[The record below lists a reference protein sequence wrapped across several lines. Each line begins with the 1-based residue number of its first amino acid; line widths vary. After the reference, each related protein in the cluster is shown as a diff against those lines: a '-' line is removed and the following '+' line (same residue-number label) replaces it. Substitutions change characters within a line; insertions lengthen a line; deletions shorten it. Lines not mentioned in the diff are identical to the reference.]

1 MVRKLLPLFVGYLKK
16 VMQKTIQS
24 SLPIFNLIALLEDA
38 KRGYLNASEKIKDE
52 VLKLLLE
59 RFGYQRG
66 RYSNELRELVI
77 RLGATSPI
85 DQLTLSLLHR
95 TWMDMRSSF
104 KFGKKEQIILA
115 CIKAEETALRNY
127 TMAIEQIQDND
138 EVRIILQQQVN
149 GIKTVLNTIK
159 EYTGKMYN

>member
-1 MVRKLLPLFVGYLKK
+1 
-16 VMQKTIQS
+16 MQNINQKS

-66 RYSNELRELVI
+66 RYNNELRQLVN

-85 DQLTLSLLHR
+85 DQFTLSLLHR
-95 TWMDMRSSF
+95 TWMDLRSSF
-104 KFGKKEQIILA
+104 KFGKKEQVIQA
-115 CIKAEETALRNY
+115 CIKAEETAIRNY
-127 TMAIEQIQDND
+127 SMAIEQIQDND